1 MNLFFA
7 FTMLI
12 FHKQAP
18 WWACFLNH
26 EANPWKFI
34 RKLVSSPSNLEEI
47 KMWIWSAPTY
57 SWGLAPCVSIHYN
70 HLKILI
76 LTINDPIVHN
86 WLVWS
91 YLNRLQLSAL
101 LQNCPHSTT
110 PSLQCLVSWLVT
122 ILQVVLL
129 TLVMLYNDD
138 WEEQKQK
145 SINRKKKNIV
155 QWTTQ
160 YSVWSLLYWTVGSM
174 VCWYSV
180 INYLD
185 KTICMA
191 NGDSIISYIIT
202 PTIHYRQNHGW
213 LKSVIIR
220 YFSLHGI

>member
-1 MNLFFA
+1 M
-7 FTMLI
+7 
-12 FHKQAP
+12 
-18 WWACFLNH
+18 
-26 EANPWKFI
+26 
-34 RKLVSSPSNLEEI
+34 
-47 KMWIWSAPTY
+47 
-57 SWGLAPCVSIHYN
+57 
-70 HLKILI
+70 LI
-76 LTINDPIVHN
+76 LTIIDPIVHN